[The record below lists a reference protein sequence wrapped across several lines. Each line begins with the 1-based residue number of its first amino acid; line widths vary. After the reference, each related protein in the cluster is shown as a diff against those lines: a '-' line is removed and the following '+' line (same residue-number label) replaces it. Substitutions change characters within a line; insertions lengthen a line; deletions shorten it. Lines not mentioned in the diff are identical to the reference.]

1 MQTSARAIRGHA
13 LASNTE
19 AKRILLVEDDT
30 DLAMLLRDYLES
42 YFYRVTT
49 VANGVDGLKALM
61 DSDFDVIVCDVV
73 MPKMPGDMFYRAVQ
87 RIQPRLC
94 ERFLF
99 ITAHGENP
107 RVMEFLNQVT
117 EMVLTKPFHLDDLLE
132 MILLLFRE
140 LESTTNKLVVSEESL
155 ALAPV
160 LPPMEPGPLLQV

>member
-1 MQTSARAIRGHA
+1 MQTSARAIRGRA

-30 DLAMLLRDYLES
+30 DLAMLLRDYLEG

-49 VANGVDGLKALM
+49 VTNGVDGLKAIM

-107 RVMEFLNQVT
+107 RVMEFLNQDR
-117 EMVLTKPFHLDDLLE
+117 K
-132 MILLLFRE
+132 
-140 LESTTNKLVVSEESL
+140 STRLNSSHGYISYAVFCLKKKNTRD
-155 ALAPV
+155 A
-160 LPPMEPGPLLQV
+160 

>member
-1 MQTSARAIRGHA
+1 MQTSARAIRGRA

-30 DLAMLLRDYLES
+30 DLAMLLRDYLEG

-49 VANGVDGLKALM
+49 VTNGVDGLKAIM

-99 ITAHGENP
+99 ITAHGANP
-107 RVMEFLNQVT
+107 PATQFPTHPTALVP
-117 EMVLTKPFHLDDLLE
+117 TKP
-132 MILLLFRE
+132 
-140 LESTTNKLVVSEESL
+140 
-155 ALAPV
+155 
-160 LPPMEPGPLLQV
+160 LPP

>member
-1 MQTSARAIRGHA
+1 MARDGRSLFSSGAV
-13 LASNTE
+13 
-19 AKRILLVEDDT
+19 KRVLLVEDEP
-30 DLAMLLRDYLES
+30 DLTVLLKDYLEG

-49 VANGVDGLKALM
+49 VTNGVDGLKAIM

-117 EMVLTKPFHLDDLLE
+117 EMVLKKPFHLDDLLE
-132 MILLLFRE
+132 
-140 LESTTNKLVVSEESL
+140 
-155 ALAPV
+155 
-160 LPPMEPGPLLQV
+160 